1 MSHNQ
6 KDIVL
11 LSFPFSDL
19 STTKKRP
26 ALVLSSNSFNKSH
39 NDLVCCLITT
49 NLEADA
55 DSVLVEPGD
64 LQNGTLSFTSKIKPY
79 RLFTAEQKIVE
90 KRIASLQSAKFEE
103 TIQKLQKIMR

>member
-1 MSHNQ
+1 MTYNQ

-11 LSFPFSDL
+11 LQFPFSDL

-26 ALVLSSNSFNKSH
+26 ALVLSNNSFNKSH
-39 NDLVCCLITT
+39 DDLICCLITT

-55 DSVLVEPGD
+55 DCVLIEPSD

-90 KRIASLQSAKFEE
+90 KRIASLRSTKFEE